1 MTLLEAGAAIHPG
14 RWVGPGF
21 PEMMWSPMNVLL
33 LRRPGTTAIVDT
45 GSGVLTHLWPF
56 DGIHCDLVAALGTAG
71 VRPGDVDLVVL
82 THLDDDHIGGLFSG
96 TWPDEIEPVFP
107 SASVAAPAAAV
118 AAAVTREAE
127 GSPQRRVVE
136 ALRESGALR
145 EFDGDVELAPGV
157 RARSAPG
164 HRAGHSAVMIDGE
177 LPLFHLA
184 DSLHHLS
191 HVEHP
196 EWDREA
202 DSDPEVALAT
212 RTALLDECAR
222 TGVRIVATHI
232 PGPNAYRIET
242 RPEGGFVALAA

>member
-1 MTLLEAGAAIHPG
+1 VTLLEAGAAIHPG

-45 GSGVLTHLWPF
+45 GSGVLSHLWPF
-56 DGIHCDLVAALGTAG
+56 DGIHCDVVSALASVG
-71 VRPGDVDLVVL
+71 VQPRDVDLAVL
-82 THLDDDHIGGLFSG
+82 THLDDDHIGGLLDG
-96 TWPDEIEPVFP
+96 RWPDAIEPVFS
-107 SASVAAPAAAV
+107 SASVAAPGAAV
-118 AAAVTREAE
+118 AAALTPEAA
-127 GSPQRRVVE
+127 GSPQRRIVD
-136 ALRESGALR
+136 ALRENGSLG
-145 EFDGDVELAPGV
+145 EFDGDVELAPGLH
-157 RARSAPG
+157 ARSAPG
-164 HRAGHSAVMIDGE
+164 HRVGHSVVMVDGE

-184 DSLHHLS
+184 DSLHHLR

-202 DSDPEVALAT
+202 DSEPELALAT

-232 PGPNAYRIET
+232 PGPHAYRIEAGT
-242 RPEGGFVALAA
+242 DGGFVAVAV